1 MSKKLCV
8 KNHFLINDFYCTK
21 CGKKGLSIP
30 RTFGHYRE
38 AGHLKKLYCP
48 YCKKEQN
55 HVEIR
60 SFYSNYN
67 LEDFK
72 LEIEY
77 NNFDNQGNR
86 KKPYKIFK
94 NYLRKEGIING

>member
-1 MSKKLCV
+1 MPKKPCV
-8 KNHFLINDFYCTK
+8 KNHFLISDFYCTK
-21 CGKKGLSIP
+21 CGKKGLLIP

-60 SFYSNYN
+60 SFYSGYN

-72 LEIEY
+72 LEMKY
-77 NNFDNQGNR
+77 DNFDSQGNR
-86 KKPYKIFK
+86 KKPYKIFR
-94 NYLRKEGIING
+94 NYLRKEGIVNG